1 MEENEPQIGQSKALV
16 TWEVDES
23 KRYEKGL
30 GWYLGAIVIG
40 GGLLIYA
47 VISANFLFALII
59 LMVAL
64 VIYMTSLRGP
74 DKVSVSVSEDGV
86 EIGGSFY
93 PFREMNR
100 FWFIY
105 DPPAVKSLYLDFKSA
120 MRPRIALP
128 LEDQNPNDVRAILSK
143 YLHEDITE
151 DDEPFSDYL
160 GRLLKL

>member
-1 MEENEPQIGQSKALV
+1 MEVEEGTNEHGGALI
-16 TWEVDES
+16 TWVVDES

-30 GWYLGAIVIG
+30 GWYLAAIAVG

-74 DKVSVSVSEDGV
+74 DKIEVSVSEDGV
-86 EIGGSFY
+86 DIGGSFY
-93 PFREMNR
+93 AYRDMNR

-120 MRPRIALP
+120 MRPRIAVP
-128 LEDQNPNDVRAILSK
+128 LEDQNPNDVRAVMSK

-151 DDEPFSDYL
+151 DEEPFSDYI
-160 GRLLKL
+160 GRILKL